1 MSVEERDFVSRYL
14 TTGHDWK
21 GIKDLNARVPR
32 IVFAIMV
39 VTHLYALVAWFMRP
53 TWLLGQTFAK
63 GLLGLDQKTA
73 VTADLDAANAVR
85 AGWTDALATLEF
97 DAIRTDPDLMAR
109 ACQGGSAVGAD
120 LSGLPWRGRHRRAG
134 VFAPERCHLA
144 VGRHSGRDCDDP
156 AVGHKRST
164 SHTHFALRFRC

>member
-39 VTHLYALVAWFMRP
+39 VTHLYALVAWFLRP

-63 GLLGLDQKTA
+63 GLLGIDQKTA

-85 AGWTDALATLEF
+85 AGWTDGLATLEF

-109 ACQGGSAVGAD
+109 ACQGESAAWQTCQACHGAD
-120 LSGLPWRGRHRRAG
+120 GIGGPGFLRLNDAIWLWGGTPGEIATTLRLGIN
-134 VFAPERCHLA
+134 APHPTRIS
-144 VGRHSGRDCDDP
+144 R
-156 AVGHKRST
+156 
-164 SHTHFALRFRC
+164 